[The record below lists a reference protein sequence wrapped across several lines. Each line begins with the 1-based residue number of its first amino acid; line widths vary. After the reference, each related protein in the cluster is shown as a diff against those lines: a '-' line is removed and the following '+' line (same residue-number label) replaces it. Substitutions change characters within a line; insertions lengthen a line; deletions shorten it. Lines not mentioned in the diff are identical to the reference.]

1 MFDCKAFF
9 AAPFYGAKNIY
20 KPCVQ
25 KSGGLPLFD
34 EWKVLYRLF
43 TRFEKLVI

>member
-20 KPCVQ
+20 KPYAQ
-25 KSGGLPLFD
+25 KKRGAPAF
-34 EWKVLYRLF
+34 
-43 TRFEKLVI
+43 